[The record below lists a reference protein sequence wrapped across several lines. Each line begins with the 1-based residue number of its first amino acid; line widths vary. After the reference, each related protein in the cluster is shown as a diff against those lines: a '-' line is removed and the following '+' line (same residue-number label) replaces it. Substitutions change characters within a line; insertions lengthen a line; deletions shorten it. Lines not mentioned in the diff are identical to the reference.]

1 MKKRE
6 LLGLS
11 ATLSNMNVSGVK
23 FSYFV
28 VKNLHIIK
36 SEVDNLQ
43 EIRKNILETNSE
55 KDKKGKP
62 ILENVDLKT
71 GIGNYKIMN
80 EKKFEK
86 DMEEFNKLLDEEVS
100 LDFYKIKMSDI
111 PETITSQQM
120 MAIFNLIEE
129 EKNGKV

>member
-1 MKKRE
+1 
-6 LLGLS
+6 
-11 ATLSNMNVSGVK
+11 MNVSGVK

-62 ILENVDLKT
+62 ILENVDSKT
-71 GIGNYKIMN
+71 GIGNYKIID

-86 DMEEFNKLLDEEVS
+86 DMEEFNKLLDEEVR